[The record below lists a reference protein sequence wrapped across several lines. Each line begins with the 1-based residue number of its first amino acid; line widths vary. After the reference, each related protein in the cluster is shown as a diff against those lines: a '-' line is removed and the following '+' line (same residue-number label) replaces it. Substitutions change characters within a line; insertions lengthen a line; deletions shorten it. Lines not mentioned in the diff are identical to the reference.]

1 MNKQELEYSGKI
13 IEPKKGVRRTS
24 RRVQFEQKLAWLVLW
39 GSAIITLGILF
50 VIIGHILSQGLAS
63 INLEFLLAEPEDMGR
78 AGGIFPTIVTT
89 IYVTFLALLIATPIG
104 VGAAIYLI
112 EYTRENILTKLIRF
126 GTETLA
132 GIPSIIFGLFGFAFF
147 VIYLNLQWSLISGA
161 LTVAFMVLPV
171 VIRTAEEALKTVPGS
186 YREGSLALG
195 ATKWQ
200 TINRIILPS
209 AIPGIITGV
218 ILSIGRIIGETAAFL
233 LTLGGA
239 LYVPQALIDPGR
251 TMSMHLYTLAAE
263 LGAMD
268 KAYATSTVL
277 IVTIFIINSAA
288 SLITKR
294 FLKKFSG

>member
-1 MNKQELEYSGKI
+1 MSRQELKPAQGLPYEIKT
-13 IEPKKGVRRTS
+13 TS
-24 RRVQFEQKLAWLVLW
+24 RTNKRVQIEQKIAWGVLW
-39 GSAIITLGILF
+39 ASAFLTLGILF
-50 VIIGHILSQGLAS
+50 VVIGHILVQGLPFV
-63 INLEFLLAEPEDMGR
+63 NLEFLLTEPADMGR
-78 AGGIFPTIVTT
+78 EGGIYSTIVTT
-89 IYVTFLALLIATPIG
+89 IYVTALALVIATPIG
-104 VGAAIYLI
+104 VGSAIYLI
-112 EYTRENILTKLIRF
+112 EYTRENILTKIIRF

-171 VIRTAEEALKTVPGS
+171 IIRTSEEALKTVPQS

-200 TINRIILPS
+200 TISRIILPS
-209 AIPGIITGV
+209 AMPGIITGI

-239 LYVPQALIDPGR
+239 LYIPQTLLDPGR

-263 LGAMD
+263 IGAMD

-277 IVTIFIINSAA
+277 IVTIFIINSVA
-288 SLITKR
+288 SFITKQ